1 MPQYNNYP
9 IYGIGI
15 RGPGKAWS
23 CKGLVFDPEDQV
35 TQIKSLEH
43 AELTFSSKKKAE
55 EHALKLCK
63 TWIDEQSQGI
73 ESTSLTKG
81 DTAAI

>member
-1 MPQYNNYP
+1 MPQYNDYP

-23 CKGLVFDPEDQV
+23 CKGLVFDPEDKV
-35 TQIKSLEH
+35 TEIKSLER
-43 AELTFSSKKKAE
+43 ADLTFSNKKKAE
-55 EHALKLCK
+55 DHGLKLCK

-81 DTAAI
+81 DAAAI

>member
-1 MPQYNNYP
+1 MPQYNDFP

-23 CKGLVFDPEDQV
+23 CKGLVFDPEDKV
-35 TQIKSLEH
+35 TEIKSLER

-73 ESTSLTKG
+73 ESTSLTK
-81 DTAAI
+81 DDAAAI

>member
-1 MPQYNNYP
+1 MPQYNDYP

-23 CKGLVFDPEDQV
+23 CKGLVFDPEDKV
-35 TQIKSLEH
+35 TEIKSLER

-55 EHALKLCK
+55 DHGLKLCK

-73 ESTSLTKG
+73 ESTSLAKG
-81 DTAAI
+81 DAAAI

>member
-23 CKGLVFDPEDQV
+23 CKGLVFDPEDKV
-35 TQIKSLEH
+35 TEIKSLER
-43 AELTFSSKKKAE
+43 ADLTFSSKKKAE
-55 EHALKLCK
+55 DHGLKLCK

-73 ESTSLTKG
+73 ESTSLAKG
-81 DTAAI
+81 DAAAI

>member
-1 MPQYNNYP
+1 MPQYNNFP

-23 CKGLVFDPEDQV
+23 CKGLVFDPEDKV
-35 TQIKSLEH
+35 TEIKSLER
-43 AELTFSSKKKAE
+43 ADLTFSSKKKAE
-55 EHALKLCK
+55 DHGLKLCK

-73 ESTSLTKG
+73 ESTSLAKG
-81 DTAAI
+81 DAAAI